1 MVVILF
7 LVEGMEREKMQGRFQ
22 RFAHIHICQNVFL
35 LNKLFLLSETFLSL
49 GWMKNE
55 KIKIFKGPE

>member
-22 RFAHIHICQNVFL
+22 RFAHIHIC
-35 LNKLFLLSETFLSL
+35 
-49 GWMKNE
+49 
-55 KIKIFKGPE
+55 